1 MDTTLADLD
10 SEVQRRADELTPELL
25 PRLLRR
31 LLQRDSIV
39 FCDRHDR
46 LLFPYVRAQVNLTRI
61 KRRCYYYDDVKLYPG
76 YFPGES
82 LTSSQILDKMVIA
95 RDKIRLEYR
104 STPCTCWVQHR

>member
-1 MDTTLADLD
+1 MDITPTDLE

-31 LLQRDSIV
+31 LMQRDSIV
-39 FCDRHDR
+39 TCDRHDK
-46 LLFPYVRAQVNLTRI
+46 LLFSYVHAQINLTRI
-61 KRRCYYYDDVKLYPG
+61 KRRCYYYDDVCYPG

-82 LTSSQILDKMVIA
+82 LTPMEIHKKLLEA

-104 STPCTCWVQHR
+104 STPCTCWVRHR